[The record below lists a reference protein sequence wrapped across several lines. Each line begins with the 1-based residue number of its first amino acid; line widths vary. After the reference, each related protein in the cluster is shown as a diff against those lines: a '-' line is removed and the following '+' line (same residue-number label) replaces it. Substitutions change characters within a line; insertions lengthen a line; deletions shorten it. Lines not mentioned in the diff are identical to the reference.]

1 MVHINKLLSLGEP
14 TTCGENRA
22 KISISH
28 LASFS
33 KLKTKSSTNM
43 MSYDWNSHRN
53 EQDQILLDPLLLDFP
68 NAEIDAQYSLNLQGT
83 QNLVN
88 SRQDQDSVLNT
99 DLSSWPWPE
108 ETVSPKG
115 PSAQGFSRQ
124 DVDQSQ
130 EQCHDQNTE
139 QTIEHAVKE
148 IHQRMKNLEDRMEK
162 RITEIEGQVNDSQNG

>member
-1 MVHINKLLSLGEP
+1 
-14 TTCGENRA
+14 
-22 KISISH
+22 
-28 LASFS
+28 
-33 KLKTKSSTNM
+33 M
-43 MSYDWNSHRN
+43 MSYDWNSHGN

-162 RITEIEGQVNDSQNG
+162 RITEIEGQVNDSQNGLEQQAARVQSEIEMYIRKLRAWASEVKMIVASATEPQTT